1 MTKDNWRVHVMLFR
15 YLPNNLDMLTLKL
28 LAHDQFVGYEH
39 FFQEWK
45 NLYLSN
51 RELSSEFKY
60 CFDRSHQNQ
69 YTGNMLDRPKLLL
82 KRNLVQ
88 VTHSEA
94 ERLDSGT
101 NYKERVEERYQRI
114 PQQMIAPLKQQIQAP
129 TQRMMT
135 YSQPMAP
142 PSCGFG
148 AHNVYNRP
156 CNIIAPGPKRI
167 PQFYKEMIA
176 NQPDKNLIY
185 IYQNFLSQEPMA
197 YIIFQRVLMET

>member
-1 MTKDNWRVHVMLFR
+1 
-15 YLPNNLDMLTLKL
+15 
-28 LAHDQFVGYEH
+28 
-39 FFQEWK
+39 
-45 NLYLSN
+45 
-51 RELSSEFKY
+51 
-60 CFDRSHQNQ
+60 
-69 YTGNMLDRPKLLL
+69 MLDRPKLLL

-156 CNIIAPGPKRI
+156 
-167 PQFYKEMIA
+167 
-176 NQPDKNLIY
+176 
-185 IYQNFLSQEPMA
+185 
-197 YIIFQRVLMET
+197 